1 VWHPYR
7 LLHRISKVIGFQVDQ
22 LTPGV
27 YKSYHFKT
35 FFSHDILDI
44 KWLPKFSRRKKID
57 EVDYNKKLMSLVK
70 YNYILY

>member
-1 VWHPYR
+1 VWLIHTGYYTE
-7 LLHRISKVIGFQVDQ
+7 LVKKDITIDQ

-27 YKSYHFKT
+27 YKKLSLQN

-57 EVDYNKKLMSLVK
+57 EVDYKKFNEFGK
-70 YNYILY
+70 I